1 MAGAQLRTI
10 LHNVAAISAFIMTI
24 SFQIRGETKRFPHSR
39 WTMTQM
45 LCRIFQSGKRN
56 NLASGEGAFQPF
68 SN

>member
-45 LCRIFQSGKRN
+45 LCRFSQSGKRN
-56 NLASGEGAFQPF
+56 NLASGEGAFHAF

>member
-45 LCRIFQSGKRN
+45 LCRIFQSGKGN
-56 NLASGEGAFQPF
+56 NLGSGEGAFQPF

>member
-45 LCRIFQSGKRN
+45 LCRIFQGGKRN
-56 NLASGEGAFQPF
+56 NLASARGGFKAFP
-68 SN
+68 N

>member
-45 LCRIFQSGKRN
+45 LCRIFQSGKGN